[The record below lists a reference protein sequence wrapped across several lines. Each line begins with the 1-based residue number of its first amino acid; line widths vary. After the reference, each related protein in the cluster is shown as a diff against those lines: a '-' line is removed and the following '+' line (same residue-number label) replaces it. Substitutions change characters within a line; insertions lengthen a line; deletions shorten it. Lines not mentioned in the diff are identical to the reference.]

1 MVETWGQIKKQ
12 QYQQKYYGQGRTKR
26 KAHSEHHGHDAQR
39 TEEGTADVAL
49 GMECVLT
56 ATMRLTLM
64 VAEKTGCPDPK
75 KLAAEMLRSAADQL
89 QTPKKQ
95 ATNPNVLNRRRMAS
109 RVV

>member
-1 MVETWGQIKKQ
+1 MDKEERKEKLTQNIMDTMLRELK
-12 QYQQKYYGQGRTKR
+12 
-26 KAHSEHHGHDAQR
+26 KAH
-39 TEEGTADVAL
+39 ADVAL

-89 QTPKKQ
+89 QTPKKTSYQPKRLKQ
-95 ATNPNVLNRRRMAS
+95 A
-109 RVV
+109 